1 MKIIEENCGGI
12 AMVLKQTLMMLF
24 NHLKLEQL
32 FEDTAKFSDKD
43 ECNLLNKYYGSMI
56 YFQTLGVTA
65 NE

>member
-12 AMVLKQTLMMLF
+12 AMVLKQTLLMLF
-24 NHLKLEQL
+24 DHLKLEQL
-32 FEDTAKFSDKD
+32 FENTAKFSGND
-43 ECNLLNKYYGSMI
+43 ECNLLNKLDGSMI